1 MAFQVNRG
9 IGCGDARCMKLAL
22 VVPGGVDRSGE
33 YRVIPALLALI
44 ARLSIRH
51 ELHVFALHQ
60 EPMPGAWDLL
70 GARVHNVGQG
80 ATRLRALRAILGE
93 HRSAPFGFV
102 QSFFSGACGLVAVAA
117 AHLLG
122 IPSAVHVAGG
132 EPVRLPDIRF
142 GGRLTW
148 RGRLQERIVLAAAS
162 ALTAASAPQLEL
174 LTGLGAAPRRAPL
187 GVDCVAAWPARAP
200 VPRAQNEPARL
211 IHVGSLNRVK
221 DQETLLRALAQL
233 AQGPRAFRVDIVGED
248 TLGGRV
254 QRLAR
259 ELGLSR
265 TVRFHGFLTQR
276 ELLPLM
282 LEAHVLAVSSRHE
295 AGPVAV
301 LEAAAVGVPTVGTAV
316 GHVAEWA
323 PEAALAVP
331 VGDWQSLAA
340 ALSRVLADEAL
351 RLRLARAAWTRAVWE
366 DADYTASCFE
376 ALYEELLAVRRR
388 ASPMAAARR

>member
-1 MAFQVNRG
+1 
-9 IGCGDARCMKLAL
+9 MKLAL

-44 ARLSIRH
+44 ERLAGHH

-60 EPMPGAWDLL
+60 EPAPGAWNLL
-70 GARVHNVGQG
+70 GARIHNIGRG
-80 ATRLRALRAILGE
+80 ATRVRALRAILRE
-93 HRSAPFGFV
+93 HRASPFGLV
-102 QSFFSGACGLVAVAA
+102 QSFFSGACGLVAVSAA
-117 AHLLG
+117 RMLG

-132 EPVRLPDIRF
+132 EPVRLADIRF

-148 RGRLQERIVLAAAS
+148 RGRLQERVILAGAS

-174 LTGLGAAPRRAPL
+174 LSGLGAAARRVPL
-187 GVDCVAAWPARAP
+187 GVDCVQAWPARAP
-200 VPRAQNEPARL
+200 VPRGTDGPARL
-211 IHVGSLNRVK
+211 LHVGSLNRVK
-221 DQETLLRALAQL
+221 DQPTLLRALAQL
-233 AQGPRAFRVDIVGED
+233 AQGPQAFHMDIVGED
-248 TLGGRV
+248 TLGGAI

-259 ELGLSR
+259 ELGLADR
-265 TVRFHGFLTQR
+265 IRFRGFMTQR

-282 LEAHVLAVSSRHE
+282 QAAHVLIVSSRHE

-323 PEAALAVP
+323 PQAALAVP

-340 ALSRVLADEAL
+340 ALCRVLADEAL

-366 DADYTASCFE
+366 DADYTAGCLE
-376 ALYEELLAVRRR
+376 TLYGELA
-388 ASPMAAARR
+388 PAARRAPPATAARR